1 MKAALFKGA
10 TRPACFYGVPLT
22 AFVLT
27 FGFFIFLGFVIWM
40 PLLLLYPFVFFSMR
54 KMTEKDDQ
62 IFHQIG
68 SNLKLNIFGNPNRRH
83 WKGVTSLAPKSM
95 GRETVIVSNMEV

>member
-1 MKAALFKGA
+1 MQAALFKGA
-10 TRPACFYGVPLT
+10 TRPACFWGVPLT

-27 FGFFIFLGFVIWM
+27 FGFFIFLAFVVWM
-40 PLLLLYPFVFFSMR
+40 PLLLLYPFVFYTMR

-68 SNLKLNIFGNPNRRH
+68 ANLKLNVLGNPNRAY
-83 WKGVTSLAPKSM
+83 WNSVTSLSPKSM
-95 GRETVIVSNMEV
+95 GRETIIVPREIH